1 MTIPGWLIV
10 LIIMLFG
17 IRAIFRNFRDIRR
30 INKTQKIE
38 KTLDEIES
46 DLQAHESVHEVKPTK
61 DNVIEFPQHSNK

>member
-17 IRAIFRNFRDIRR
+17 IRAIFRNFRDIRK

-38 KTLDEIES
+38 KALDEIEA
-46 DLQAHESVHEVKPTK
+46 DLQAHEVKTTK
-61 DNVIEFPQHSNK
+61 DNVIEFPQQK